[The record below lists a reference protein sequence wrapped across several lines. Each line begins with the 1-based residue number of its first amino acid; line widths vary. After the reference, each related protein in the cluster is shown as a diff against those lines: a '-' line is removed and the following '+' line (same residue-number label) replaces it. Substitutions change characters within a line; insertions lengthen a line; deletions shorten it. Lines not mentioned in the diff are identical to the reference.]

1 MSKKEKKDELLSLR
15 LSKSRKDSL
24 KASALRQN
32 ITLSKLIF
40 SNLDTMKIKAIKE
53 AVVDVIDNMKFIEG
67 VDVPNFKLKDGSDDG
82 NTDLQIIEN
91 LVLMLLDMTNKL
103 NPQNQGVKGAIRKAN
118 GDFKPQQLDSHTKI
132 LRKLK
137 KK

>member
-15 LSKSRKDSL
+15 LSKSKKDSL

-32 ITLSKLIF
+32 ITLSKLVF
-40 SNLDTMKIKAIKE
+40 GSLDTMKIKAIKE
-53 AVVDVIDNMKFIEG
+53 SVVDVIDNMKFIEG

-103 NPQNQGVKGAIRKAN
+103 NPQNQGLSGAIRKAN
-118 GDFKPQQLDSHTKI
+118 GGYKPQQLDSHTKI
-132 LRKLK
+132 LNNIKRK
-137 KK
+137 